1 MKQERNKVVLN
12 FKNVGYKK
20 THEWYPRILYL
31 SNNLKNLQKLSQWY
45 PRILYL
51 SNNLKKGKLRS
62 LENAVPKILNKL

>member
-31 SNNLKNLQKLSQWY
+31 SNNLK
-45 PRILYL
+45 
-51 SNNLKKGKLRS
+51 KGKLRS

>member
-51 SNNLKKGKLRS
+51 SNS
-62 LENAVPKILNKL
+62 